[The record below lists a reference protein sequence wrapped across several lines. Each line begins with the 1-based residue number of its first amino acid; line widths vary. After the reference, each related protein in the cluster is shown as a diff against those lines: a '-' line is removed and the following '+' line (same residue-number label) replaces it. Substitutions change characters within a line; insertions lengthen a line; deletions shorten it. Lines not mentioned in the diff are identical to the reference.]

1 MKEDLLEDRIER
13 FVRQNRG
20 QFDDQEP
27 DAKLWD
33 GMSTNINTP
42 RKSITR
48 SLVWWRAAA
57 VIFFV
62 LTLGLLF
69 NNYVPSTG
77 ISINEDTQFAQ
88 TEMYYSE
95 QIKDKEQ
102 LIQVY
107 LADYPTLNAEFTS
120 DLEQLDDNYLLLKEE
135 YKTNNSEII
144 LDALII
150 NLQSRIDLLNK
161 QLSIIRSINE
171 QNNEVNI

>member
-13 FVRQNRG
+13 FVRQSRG

-33 GMSTNINTP
+33 KISKGIQLSSQGKM
-42 RKSITR
+42 RQ
-48 SLVWWRAAA
+48 LVWWRAAA
-57 VIFFV
+57 VLFFV
-62 LTLGLLF
+62 FTMGLLIK
-69 NNYVPSTG
+69 NNLPYTDFVSNDD
-77 ISINEDTQFAQ
+77 SQFAQ
-88 TEMYYSE
+88 TETFYSE

-107 LADYPTLNAEFTS
+107 LVDYPTLGAEFKS

-135 YKTNNSEII
+135 YKSNNSEII

-161 QLSIIRSINE
+161 QLNIIRSINQQE
-171 QNNEVNI
+171 NEVNI